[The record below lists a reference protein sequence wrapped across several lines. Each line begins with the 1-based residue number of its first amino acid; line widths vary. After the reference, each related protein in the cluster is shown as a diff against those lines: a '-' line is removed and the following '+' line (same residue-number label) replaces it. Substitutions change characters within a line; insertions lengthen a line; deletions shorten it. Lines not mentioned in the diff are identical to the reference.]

1 MTDDD
6 KPLAKG
12 ALSRDP
18 VADAA
23 HADAYRAR
31 LAQQRAA
38 SKRYYAKKLS
48 KRVRKDAED
57 EGEKAKL
64 QSWRDELAQA
74 REAYLAA
81 QPGGVALPVDPV
93 LSKLDALLARHDAAI
108 GRVDARVAARTDGLA
123 KAKADAEEGDLGTPL
138 AETPGTTPKPSP
150 VDPRH
155 LDNPVEGAPF
165 WHPEAES

>member
-1 MTDDD
+1 MADDN
-6 KPLAKG
+6 PLAEG

-18 VADAA
+18 ERTF
-23 HADAYRAR
+23 ADAYTHR
-31 LAQQRAA
+31 LAQKRAA
-38 SKRYYAKKLS
+38 NRRHYEKKLS
-48 KRVRKDAED
+48 KRARQDAAD
-57 EGEKAKL
+57 EGDKSFL
-64 QSWRDELAQA
+64 QTLRDECASA

-81 QPGGVALPVDPV
+81 QPGGVALPVDPA
-93 LSKLDALLARHDAAI
+93 LAKFDAIFARVDAAI
-108 GRVDARVAARTDGLA
+108 GRADARLRERADGLA

-138 AETPGTTPKPSP
+138 AETPGTIPKPSP